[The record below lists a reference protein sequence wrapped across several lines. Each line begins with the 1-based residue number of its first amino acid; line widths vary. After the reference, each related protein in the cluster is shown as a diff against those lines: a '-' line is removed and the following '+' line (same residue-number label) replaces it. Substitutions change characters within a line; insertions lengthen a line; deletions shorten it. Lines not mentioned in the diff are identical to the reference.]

1 MTRERKGWSTNKPEF
16 AGFVDRAVNEAEIG
30 RSEQLAVMAL
40 VDADTGYADR
50 VCWYSLATLSA
61 LLVMTTLNSSAVINI
76 QRLDRREPAQ
86 TRRRRQLVG
95 IPDAAVH
102 GPIHLAMFTSPL
114 CRRGFATWTCI
125 ELPQAIIST
134 R

>member
-76 QRLDRREPAQ
+76 QRLDRREPARSGPSKGMLRGISGKHLHRAQ
-86 TRRRRQLVG
+86 HALSSLLVG
-95 IPDAAVH
+95 
-102 GPIHLAMFTSPL
+102 TSPASY
-114 CRRGFATWTCI
+114 G
-125 ELPQAIIST
+125 QD
-134 R
+134 